1 MVSRHFVTKI
11 IVRAAESFTFC
22 LTFFSGL
29 DILQYRLRRR
39 KDGFT
44 ALHHYC
50 SKARDRH
57 GSSGLGSRKAGS
69 LAMTTPQIIC
79 DRVLTRKSRL
89 FSVLVLS

>member
-1 MVSRHFVTKI
+1 MVSRHSVTKI
-11 IVRAAESFTFC
+11 IVRSAKSFTFR

-44 ALHHYC
+44 ALNHYC
-50 SKARDRH
+50 SKARDCH
-57 GSSGLGSRKAGS
+57 GPSGLGSRKAGS

-79 DRVLTRKSRL
+79 DRVLRASNKKS
-89 FSVLVLS
+89 